1 MRKLYLFVLPLSA
14 LSAAA
19 VTLDVARLPAPSFA
33 DREASGDAVL
43 PDATNRMDNL
53 RTFRL
58 EMTFEATPSNNVQ
71 VAFGRD
77 NRPADGALAAEETD
91 FIIGWECGEWVIRPQ
106 GLRERYA
113 FPAAVTNGA
122 HTLTAAT
129 RVSATGVCQP
139 PTFKDGN
146 VAFAFPGLALTP
158 FPGWLKP
165 DLWTH
170 LRVTVRGV
178 SAANENVS
186 AKFLPDG
193 ARIIIR

>member
-1 MRKLYLFVLPLSA
+1 MRKLCLLALSFSA

-19 VTLDVARLPAPSFA
+19 VTLDVARLPVPSHA
-33 DREASGDAVL
+33 DREASGDAAL
-43 PDATNRMDNL
+43 PSTNRMDNL

-58 EMTFEATPSNNVQ
+58 EMTFESTPSNNVQ

-91 FIIGWECGEWVIRPQ
+91 FIIGWECGEWFIRPQ

-113 FPAAVTNGA
+113 FPAAATDGTR
-122 HTLTAAT
+122 TLTASI
-129 RVSATGVCQP
+129 RVTSQGVFQMP
-139 PTFKDGN
+139 AFKDGGT
-146 VAFAFPGLALTP
+146 AFTFAGLPLTP
-158 FPGWLKP
+158 FPGWFKP